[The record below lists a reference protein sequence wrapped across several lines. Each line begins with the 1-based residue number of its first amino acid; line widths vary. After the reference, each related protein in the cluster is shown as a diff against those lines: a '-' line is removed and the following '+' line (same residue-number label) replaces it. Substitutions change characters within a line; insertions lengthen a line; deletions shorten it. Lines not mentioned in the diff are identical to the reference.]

1 VRRSGALA
9 LRVQRPCCLSE
20 NAEPQAHRGSDRS
33 NPKGPT
39 GTGRKPITPTLISPI
54 QYFILSVFPF
64 LMRKWH
70 SLSWAEIMAVGT
82 DPIACDR
89 FPRGREREATRTHQS
104 VEGEFELVLA
114 IGAPTVGRQPELG
127 PKIGFVVR

>member
-1 VRRSGALA
+1 MRRSGALA

-20 NAEPQAHRGSDRS
+20 NAEPQALSRRESGGRSALHRGSDRS

-54 QYFILSVFPF
+54 QYFILSVFPL
-64 LMRKWH
+64 LMRNWH

-114 IGAPTVGRQPELG
+114 IGAPSIGR
-127 PKIGFVVR
+127 